1 MAASIIDR
9 IVRKISEALRVQ
21 RYRVSGKILI
31 GAAGQGNP
39 GWLPTEKRFLD
50 VTERGCFTLYWKP
63 GSRRAFLAE
72 HVWEHLDEEEAG
84 KAIANCFEFLRPG
97 GRLRLAVPDG
107 CHPDPAYI
115 ESVRPGGTGAG
126 ADDHKVLYNYGSLS
140 GKLALAG
147 FRVELLEY
155 WDESGRFHAR
165 EWSPEDGHI
174 RRSSRHDPRNRA
186 GTLAYTSL
194 IVDGIK
200 PRCA

>member
-1 MAASIIDR
+1 VTSDAAPMRIARRILNRLRFRMAKQ
-9 IVRKISEALRVQ
+9 IV
-21 RYRVSGKILI
+21 I
-31 GAAGQGNP
+31 GSAGIAGP
-39 GWLPTEKRFLD
+39 GWLATDKESLD
-50 VTERGCFTLYWKP
+50 VVDRESFARHWNPGTL
-63 GSRRAFLAE
+63 RIFLAE
-72 HVWEHLDEEEAG
+72 HVLEHLAEAEAER
-84 KAIANCFEFLRPG
+84 AIANCFEFLRPG
-97 GRLRLAVPDG
+97 GRLRIAVPDG

-126 ADDHKVLYNYGSLS
+126 AEDHKALYSHESLA
-140 GKLALAG
+140 GKLAMGG

-165 EWSPEDGHI
+165 EWSSEDGHI

-186 GTLAYTSL
+186 GALTYTSL